1 MDVKIDGKETWGVQ
15 LGKLEKH
22 KITTLNGLHIN
33 WIDTFFAF

>member
-1 MDVKIDGKETWGVQ
+1 MGVQ